1 MVTGER
7 ATMTVIG
14 NNIPGTK
21 NEVDLG
27 TETGRADHEVQI
39 TETEIVDGKGG
50 TSTGTEIETAKG
62 TKTVEAEGDHVRALF
77 KKPFTVKP
85 KKGCRCGNATAT
97 PGKLTCCGQRC
108 PCYVDSKACL
118 ECKCR
123 GCRNPHRVDGQKGEY
138 GKFCCNKPEI
148 KMETTPAACGEAIEV
163 PFINWEYLNVKLG
176 TEVMAPPGAH
186 IWTPTPPSIVGPLED
201 HVYGEPERRFEGKSE
216 HSIGFSSKY

>member
-62 TKTVEAEGDHVRALF
+62 TKTVEAEGDHVR
-77 KKPFTVKP
+77 
-85 KKGCRCGNATAT
+85 
-97 PGKLTCCGQRC
+97 
-108 PCYVDSKACL
+108 
-118 ECKCR
+118 
-123 GCRNPHRVDGQKGEY
+123 GEY

-201 HVYGEPERRFEGKSE
+201 HVYGEPERRFESAMLQGKSE